1 MVQIWPMIS
10 KIFITFF
17 LITIFLFVIRLFK
30 KITSM
35 NNLNSKTKDD
45 ENIIDLQKDP
55 KTNEYKPKDD

>member
-1 MVQIWPMIS
+1 MIS

-17 LITIFLFVIRLFK
+17 LITIFLFVIRFFK

-35 NNLNSKTKDD
+35 NNLNSKKKDD
-45 ENIIDLQKDP
+45 EDIIDLQKDP

>member
-1 MVQIWPMIS
+1 MIS

-17 LITIFLFVIRLFK
+17 LITIFLFVIRFFK

-35 NNLNSKTKDD
+35 NNPNPKTKDD

>member
-1 MVQIWPMIS
+1 MIS

-17 LITIFLFVIRLFK
+17 LINIFLFVIRFFK

-35 NNLNSKTKDD
+35 NNLNSKKKDD
-45 ENIIDLQKDP
+45 EDIIDLQKDP

>member
-1 MVQIWPMIS
+1 MIS

-35 NNLNSKTKDD
+35 NNLNPKTKDD

>member
-1 MVQIWPMIS
+1 MIS

-17 LITIFLFVIRLFK
+17 LITIFLFVIRFFK
-30 KITSM
+30 KITSI
-35 NNLNSKTKDD
+35 NNLNPKTKDD